1 MKTLTEPVGIEID
14 WFDGSTIAEITNS
27 ETGLRIVLQAAG
39 GAGPYAEV
47 HFPFVRAF
55 QAMDEGDMVG
65 LIDTSLSNRHGA
77 FRVLE
82 GGWKDAVSNQYLKV
96 SSAVSEFHEWLVV
109 SDIGQMV
116 SVISY
121 YAPHVRQ
128 YGPEPNYSI
137 KPNPHQ
143 DGA

>member
-27 ETGLRIVLQAAG
+27 KTGLRIVLQAAG
-39 GAGPYAEV
+39 GGGHFAEL
-47 HFPFVRAF
+47 HFPFARAF

-65 LIDTSLSNRHGA
+65 LIDASLSARHIV
-77 FRVLE
+77 FRVLA
-82 GGWKDAVSNQYLKV
+82 GGWKDAVSDRFLMT
-96 SSAVSEFHEWLVV
+96 SSGVSEFQEWLVV

-121 YAPHVRQ
+121 YEPHVRQ
-128 YGPEPNYSI
+128 YGNGS
-137 KPNPHQ
+137 
-143 DGA
+143 